1 VLFSGS
7 IRSNILL
14 GCEDSCSEADLI
26 EACRL
31 ANALTFIRHL
41 PDGFDTEVGD
51 KGGQLSG
58 GQKQRIA
65 IARALVRK
73 PKVLLLDEATSA
85 LDSHSEA
92 EVQRGLDSA
101 SEGRTTLVVAHRLAS
116 VQRAARIYFVQ
127 QGGKVS
133 STVHLSKI
141 ILAGKFS
148 GIVPVIHRLDREPL
162 PVQCQRFGERI
173 PVRMSRVLKGFWGLA
188 GGGEEEYG
196 KGQTK

>member
-1 VLFSGS
+1 MRSQLALVSQEPVLFSGS

-127 QGGKVS
+127 QGGKVVEEG
-133 STVHLSKI
+133 THEEL
-141 ILAGKFS
+141 LARPGSAYAKLVKKQQVGTS
-148 GIVPVIHRLDREPL
+148 
-162 PVQCQRFGERI
+162 
-173 PVRMSRVLKGFWGLA
+173 WN
-188 GGGEEEYG
+188 
-196 KGQTK
+196 